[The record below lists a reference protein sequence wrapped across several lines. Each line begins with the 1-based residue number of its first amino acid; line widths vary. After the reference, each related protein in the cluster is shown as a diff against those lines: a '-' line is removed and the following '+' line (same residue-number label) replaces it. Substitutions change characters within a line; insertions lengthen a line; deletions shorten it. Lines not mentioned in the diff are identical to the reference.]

1 MENIGKVAQVIGP
14 VIDVKFDEGHLP
26 DLLTAIK
33 IEKKDGEELVAE
45 VAQGIGADLVRCI
58 AMGSTDGNRS
68 MG

>member
-33 IEKKDGEELVAE
+33 IEKKDGEELSWKSRKESAPILFDASRWE
-45 VAQGIGADLVRCI
+45 ARTALC
-58 AMGSTDGNRS
+58 AA
-68 MG
+68 